1 MSKTVV
7 YVVVILV
14 LLYALNASGSSRS
27 SWSTCGG
34 YRYERM
40 SDVGDITVMW
50 FFRPGC
56 PHCDNMEDDWVK
68 LKQSGLPGKYKF
80 VEVDTT
86 LDKNK
91 SLASE
96 YGVSGV
102 PHIVKSL
109 SNGYYK
115 VYNGDIS
122 VQHMKNW
129 ILGE

>member
-7 YVVVILV
+7 CVVVILV
-14 LLYALNASGSSRS
+14 FLYALNTSGSSRS
-27 SWSTCGG
+27 SRSTCGG

-40 SDVGDITVMW
+40 SYDGDITVMW

-56 PHCDNMEDDWVK
+56 PHCDNMEDEWGK
-68 LKQSGLPGKYKF
+68 LKRSGLPSKYKF

-91 SLASE
+91 LLASE

-102 PHIVKSL
+102 PHIIKSL

-115 VYNGDIS
+115 VYNGDRS
-122 VQHMKNW
+122 VSHMKNW
-129 ILGE
+129 ILGK